1 MHKFNMDAEKD
12 ENNEL
17 QFDKDRIS
25 MKITEIVNMVGNYSK
40 EMYAYNNSSDLIKFS
55 PLVDN
60 KMNETSI

>member
-1 MHKFNMDAEKD
+1 MDAEKD

-40 EMYAYNNSSDLIKFS
+40 EMYAYNNSCDLIKFS

>member
-1 MHKFNMDAEKD
+1 
-12 ENNEL
+12 
-17 QFDKDRIS
+17 

-40 EMYAYNNSSDLIKFS
+40 EMYAYNNSSDLIKFA